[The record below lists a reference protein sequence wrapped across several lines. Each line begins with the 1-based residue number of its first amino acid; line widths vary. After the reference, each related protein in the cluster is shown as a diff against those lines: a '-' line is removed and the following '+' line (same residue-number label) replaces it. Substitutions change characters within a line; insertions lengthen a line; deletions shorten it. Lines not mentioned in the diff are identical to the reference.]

1 LPRQDQSPMCK
12 RLMVP
17 LLLVLANLPLPCQA
31 DYCADGHW
39 LELGRELGYTGEQDG
54 MTGPSNCKVLPD
66 DPTRAVIALTR
77 PVAAEGTADRTNDV
91 DVYRLD
97 LLIVNTGTGD
107 VISRWSDAKYIVSD
121 AFRFASVDID
131 TAAYRLAPGVRAFGI
146 ATRRYTNSHV
156 IDAQDSVLTLFVATG
171 KTIRPVLRNLII
183 LERFAETTDFRP
195 PQFIR
200 YPWCGDRTAGDGPDA
215 RSGTGGA
222 RTPIKDAEYP
232 SRERRTIIQIGTRA
246 HQGFAD
252 LVLRTTAIEGET
264 RLYEPTAAEDCIAEV
279 TTTRTSHKRYVLR
292 YNGVKYLVPRP
303 LLHELD
309 D

>member
-1 LPRQDQSPMCK
+1 MCK
-12 RLMVP
+12 RLMVH

-77 PVAAEGTADRTNDV
+77 PVVAEGTADRTNDV

-121 AFRFASVDID
+121 AFRFAFIDID
-131 TAAYRLAPGVRAFGI
+131 TAAYRLAPGVRAFGF
-146 ATRRYTNSHV
+146 ATRRSTNSHV
-156 IDAQDSVLTLFVATG
+156 IDGQDRVLTLFVATG
-171 KTIRPVLRNLII
+171 QTIRPVLRNLII
-183 LERFAETTDFRP
+183 LQRFADAVTGDVLP
-195 PQFIR
+195 PRLIG
-200 YPWCGDRTAGDGPDA
+200 YAWCGDRTAGDGPDA
-215 RSGTGGA
+215 RSGTRGA
-222 RTPIKDAEYP
+222 RTPIKDAEY
-232 SRERRTIIQIGTRA
+232 SARERRTTIQIGTRA

-264 RLYEPTAAEDCIAEV
+264 RLYEPTAANDCIAEV
-279 TTTRTSHKRYVLR
+279 TTTRTSHQRYVLR
-292 YNGVKYLVPRP
+292 YNGVEYVVPRP